1 VDKLRPYT
9 VGVMGRS
16 VVDLTNKSPADATLL
31 KVIGNTFVFNLVEAV
46 AQGHALA
53 ERTGL
58 GIEALHGFV
67 EQMFPGPYAAY
78 SNRMRQ
84 GDYFKREE
92 VSSCPNG
99 VKNVS
104 HARSS
109 RSLLWIWP
117 SRTLSTL
124 WV

>member
-1 VDKLRPYT
+1 VIAGPESGVGKLKPYT

-16 VVDLTNKSPADATLL
+16 VVDLGGKSPADATLL

-58 GIEALHGFV
+58 GVDALHKFV
-67 EQMFPGPYAAY
+67 EQMFPGPHTAY
-78 SNRMRQ
+78 SKRMRE

-92 VSSCPNG
+92 VSRHFG
-99 VKNVS
+99 KG
-104 HARSS
+104 
-109 RSLLWIWP
+109 
-117 SRTLSTL
+117 
-124 WV
+124 